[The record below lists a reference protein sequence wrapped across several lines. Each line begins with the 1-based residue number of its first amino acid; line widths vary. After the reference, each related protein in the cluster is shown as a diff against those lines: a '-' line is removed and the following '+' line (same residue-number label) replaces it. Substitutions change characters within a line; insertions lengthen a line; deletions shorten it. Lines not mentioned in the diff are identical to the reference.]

1 MKSNR
6 LRKYFPII
14 RERDEILKII
24 ADNPRLQERF
34 NDWSSEQQEEF
45 LDFNSGVK
53 GVKMLYDSFFKEI
66 MNPEYTPERLNS
78 LLSLLIGEEVT
89 ILGCLCYVFEYGK
102 GDEYVF

>member
-1 MKSNR
+1 MLHDKVG
-6 LRKYFPII
+6 KYFPII

-66 MNPEYTPERLNS
+66 MNPEYTLERLNS
-78 LLSLLIGEEVT
+78 LLSLLIGEEGT
-89 ILGCLCYVFEYGK
+89 ISGCLCYVFEYGK